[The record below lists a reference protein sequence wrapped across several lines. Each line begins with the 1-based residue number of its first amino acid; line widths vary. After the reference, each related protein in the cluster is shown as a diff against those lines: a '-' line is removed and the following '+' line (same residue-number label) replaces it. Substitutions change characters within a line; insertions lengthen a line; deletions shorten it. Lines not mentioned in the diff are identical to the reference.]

1 MPDIAEAYEAYDEDY
16 NEAYDGEGLEEARLG
31 GSRRINTAR
40 PTPLPPRPAERP
52 VTQAQL
58 QMAVNKLN
66 GDISRNSTAI
76 QRVNTSVTAIGR
88 DVRRQTNQARD
99 ARKDIGQLRDAL
111 VLMPLLSSTMGTA
124 NPMMSAMLP
133 MLMLSGIGESSSQ
146 SGGGSGSGGMLG
158 GDQTTMMMLVLAM
171 SGALNKGS

>member
-1 MPDIAEAYEAYDEDY
+1 MPNGVEAYESTYD
-16 NEAYDGEGLEEARLG
+16 EAYDGEAYDGE
-31 GSRRINTAR
+31 SRFRPRRVTTAR

-76 QRVNTSVTAIGR
+76 QRVNTGVTALGR
-88 DVRRQTNQARD
+88 DVRRQTTGVRD

-111 VLMPLLSSTMGTA
+111 ILLPLLTTGLGDT
-124 NPMMSAMLP
+124 NPALAAIFP
-133 MLMLSGIGESSSQ
+133 MLMVSGIGESGAARE
-146 SGGGSGSGGMLG
+146 GGGMFGG
-158 GDQTTMMMLVLAM
+158 GDQMTMMMLVLAL
-171 SGALNKGS
+171 SGGLGGRS